1 MDTKAGQILERI
13 AVVSLEKCVAKLSR
27 ISAGE
32 WSVADAR
39 VSWRSMEESIRE
51 HSAGPRGTGA
61 AAYFEVAGEYP
72 FTSMVVFRPEDIE
85 VISRGFLGFSFS
97 KLPSLNQAQE
107 LLLSELGNVI
117 LNSLLGTLSNTLKR
131 SFLPS
136 APKCVQGEIRFL
148 LEALWTAT
156 ERTGRH
162 SLVTVILDLQCDGTV
177 TRIEVIA
184 LIPDNME
191 QALIAAHDV
200 KITENKI

>member
-1 MDTKAGQILERI
+1 MYIKAGQILQRI
-13 AVVSLEKCVAKLSR
+13 AVSSLEKCVVKLSR

-32 WSVADAR
+32 WSVADAQ
-39 VSWRSMEESIRE
+39 VTWRSMEEAIGE
-51 HSAGPRGTGA
+51 HSNGPRGTGA
-61 AAYFEVAGEYP
+61 AAYFEIKGEYP

-97 KLPSLNQAQE
+97 KLPNLSQAQE

-117 LNSLLGTLSNTLKR
+117 LNSLLGSLSNTLKR

-156 ERTGRH
+156 EPTGRH
-162 SLVTVILDLQCDGTV
+162 SLVTVVLDLKCDGTV

-191 QALIAAHDV
+191 RALIAAHDN
-200 KITENKI
+200 EPDGE

>member
-13 AVVSLEKCVAKLSR
+13 AVESLGKCVAKLSR

-39 VSWRSMEESIRE
+39 VTWRSMEEAISE
-51 HSAGPRGTGA
+51 HSNGPRGTGA
-61 AAYFEVAGEYP
+61 AVYFEIKGEYP

-117 LNSLLGTLSNTLKR
+117 LNSLLGSLSNTLKR
-131 SFLPS
+131 GFLPS
-136 APKCVQGEIRFL
+136 APKCVQGEVRFL

-156 ERTGRH
+156 EPTGRH
-162 SLVTVILDLQCDGTV
+162 SLVTVVLDLKCDGTV

-184 LIPDNME
+184 LIPENME
-191 QALIAAHDV
+191 RALIAAHDADAQG
-200 KITENKI
+200 K

>member
-13 AVVSLEKCVAKLSR
+13 AVASLEKCVAKLSR

-39 VSWRSMEESIRE
+39 VSWRSMAEAIRE
-51 HSAGPRGTGA
+51 HSGGPRGTGA
-61 AAYFEVAGEYP
+61 AAYFEITGEYP

-117 LNSLLGTLSNTLKR
+117 LNSLLGSLSNTLKR

-136 APKCVQGEIRFL
+136 APKCVQGEIRYL

-156 ERTGRH
+156 EQAGRQ
-162 SLVTVILDLQCDGTV
+162 SLVTVILDLRCDGTV
-177 TRIEVIA
+177 TRIEVLA

-191 QALIAAHDV
+191 RALIAAHDA
-200 KITENKI
+200 KTDGE